1 MFGFFWPVSVNTSL
15 TCVHQCVCLCAR
27 AHCEHSIRAS
37 EGFWDASLGP
47 NWDGYGADRNWC
59 QVLGPLWKQ
68 EAAHRCT
75 GAVVGLCSTQIQFVP
90 NKPTQG
96 STS

>member
-1 MFGFFWPVSVNTSL
+1 M
-15 TCVHQCVCLCAR
+15 
-27 AHCEHSIRAS
+27 
-37 EGFWDASLGP
+37 
-47 NWDGYGADRNWC
+47 
-59 QVLGPLWKQ
+59 LGPLWKQ

-96 STS
+96 STSRENVAAMREAPALPVIQDPTALVSIYAPAWPDRACLA